1 MDIEKA
7 SERPVE
13 RSPSEEAKLRRH
25 LPHGDRTLTP
35 TRRVTQQGVSHGC
48 LVLFVLIL
56 ASFLS
61 LCFVIYRLQKF
72 VYFVYEPFYGRL
84 LTLTALLAVI
94 TAFQEISIIEVYRR
108 KVASYFNL
116 IARSEKAREKKVNL
130 VHFHSL

>member
-7 SERPVE
+7 SERPIE

-35 TRRVTQQGVSHGC
+35 TRRVTQQGVSDGC

-61 LCFVIYRLQKF
+61 TCFVIYLQKF

-108 KVASYFNL
+108 VALYFNL
-116 IARSEKAREKKVNL
+116 LARSEKAREKKL
-130 VHFHSL
+130 